1 MAGGNYLPY
10 PTDVDVK
17 MVYAEFPPYE
27 DDDQWECEWEEIK
40 HVIGDALPKS
50 FCDADTWVHHYLHVF
65 FEILD
70 SAGDLGATERA
81 ADRLDLIGV
90 LLQVGI
96 ADNEWS
102 WAIVVRPVLDR
113 DTDQPEYP
121 GLAYRHIDSVFN
133 RIAAAL
139 SSHGYELYQRTGAWT
154 SAKMEDVT

>member
-65 FEILD
+65 FEN
-70 SAGDLGATERA
+70 E
-81 ADRLDLIGV
+81 